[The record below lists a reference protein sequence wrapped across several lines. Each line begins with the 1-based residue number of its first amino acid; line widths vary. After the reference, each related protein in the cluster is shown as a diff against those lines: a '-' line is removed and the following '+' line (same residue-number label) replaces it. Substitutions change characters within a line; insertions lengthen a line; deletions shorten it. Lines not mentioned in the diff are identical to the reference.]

1 MCHKLCHADSIVG
14 GRMTQKSVPGTKVR
28 GGAYFLNLRIPK
40 EAAHAYPG
48 KTHLRDSLKTA
59 DPKVAAQKVTLTK
72 AELIRAASA
81 ANAKATA
88 DAALA
93 AAVAALTPEQH
104 YIYTAAGGLAGLLDR
119 YTQSTHWLERAREP
133 LPPSDPP
140 QPAPTTAYE
149 RWVEEE
155 AEAEFARHLAR
166 EEQVLKATAKTL
178 QALGQPVDVPGGYG
192 LRELAKAN
200 IAAKGTGGQTADAVL
215 TICQRFVELH
225 GDLPIADLT
234 IAHLREYAEAAKGL
248 PAVPAGKEYKGLA
261 MPALLERVR
270 VSGAATISE
279 ATRAKH
285 IAMLKA
291 LTAFAPGQGYLTSDP
306 WAAFKLL
313 KVKAKH
319 SAPPPRAP
327 FTGEQIGRILEW
339 AKGFDA
345 ATIDRWAPILAA
357 YQGMRREE
365 IGQLRGA
372 DVLEVDGV
380 FCVRVTDEGAGQKV
394 KNAASF
400 RTIPLH
406 RAVLDAGF
414 ADFAKARPAD
424 SYLFKEQPRWGDLQ
438 EVASDTRG
446 RLSEPYGKRFGKAL
460 RAKLSIPDTR
470 LTFHSFRHSWE
481 DAAEAVDMPQTH
493 RRELAGRTKAGDSQA
508 HYGAGPKLS
517 AMKVSL
523 DKLDPLTL

>member
-1 MCHKLCHADSIVG
+1 MALKPVA
-14 GRMTQKSVPGTKVR
+14 GTKVR
-28 GGAYFLNLRIPK
+28 GGVYFLNLRIPRD
-40 EAAHAYPG
+40 ALAAYPG

-59 DPKVAAQKVTLTK
+59 DPKVAQQKVTLAK
-72 AELIRAASA
+72 ADLIRACQEA
-81 ANAKATA
+81 AGAVKQKAA

-93 AAVAALTPEQH
+93 AAVATLTPDQRAL
-104 YIYTAAGGLAGLLDR
+104 YDQAGGLAGLLAR
-119 YTQSTHWLERAREP
+119 YTHSTEWLAKSREP
-133 LPPSDPP
+133 LPELDPP
-140 QPAPTTAYE
+140 QPAPMSLYE

-155 AEAEFARHLAR
+155 AEAEFARHIDR
-166 EEQVLKATAKTL
+166 EEQTLKAAGKTL
-178 QALGQPVDVPGGYG
+178 QALGLSVDVPGGFG
-192 LRELAKAN
+192 LRELAKAYF
-200 IAAKGTGGQTADAVL
+200 AAKGTGGQTADAVL

-225 GDLPIADLT
+225 GDLPITHLT

-248 PAVPAGKEYKGLA
+248 PAVTAGKEYKGLA
-261 MPALLERVR
+261 MPALVERAR
-270 VSGAATISE
+270 VAGAATISE

-285 IAMLKA
+285 IAMLKS
-291 LTAFAPGQGYLTSDP
+291 LTAFAPGQGYLTEDP
-306 WAAFKLL
+306 WKAFKLI
-313 KVKAKH
+313 KPKGKH
-319 SAPPPRAP
+319 SALSPRAP
-327 FTGEQIGRILEW
+327 FTGEQIGQVVDW
-339 AKGFDA
+339 AKVTHDP
-345 ATIDRWAPILAA
+345 ATIDYWAPLLAA

-372 DVLEVDGV
+372 DVIEVDGV
-380 FCVRVTDEGAGQKV
+380 VCVRVTDEGQGQKV

-406 RAVLDAGF
+406 RAVIDAGF
-414 ADFAKARPAD
+414 ATFVATRPAD
-424 SYLFKEQPRWGDLQ
+424 SYLFKERPRWGDLA
-438 EVASDTRG
+438 EVEPDNRG

-460 RAKLSIPDTR
+460 RGVLGITDTR

-508 HYGAGPKLS
+508 NYGAGPKLS